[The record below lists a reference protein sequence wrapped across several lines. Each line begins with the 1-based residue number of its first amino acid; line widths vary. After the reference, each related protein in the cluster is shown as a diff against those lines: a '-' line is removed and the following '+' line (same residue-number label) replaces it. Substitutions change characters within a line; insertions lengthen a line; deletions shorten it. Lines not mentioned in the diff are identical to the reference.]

1 MWEEEERSGW
11 AGTLELLGYRDG
23 WHPVA
28 STPLTAG
35 TRHRHPSDGWDPAP
49 GTLSGSTHLFCRQMI
64 SGLGL
69 PSALVP
75 STPLTAGTWRPAPL

>member
-1 MWEEEERSGW
+1 MGRHPGASGVQ
-11 AGTLELLGYRDG
+11 G
-23 WHPVA
+23 WLAP
-28 STPLTAG
+28 G
-35 TRHRHPSDGWDPAP
+35 GQHPSDGWDPAP
-49 GTLSGSTHLFCRQMI
+49 GTLSGSTHLFCSQMI